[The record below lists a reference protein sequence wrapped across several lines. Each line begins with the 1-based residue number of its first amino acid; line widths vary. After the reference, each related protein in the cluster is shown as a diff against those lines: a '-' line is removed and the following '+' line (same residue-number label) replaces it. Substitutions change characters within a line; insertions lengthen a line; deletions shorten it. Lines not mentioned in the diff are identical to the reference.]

1 MANKNP
7 FGNIPVYGPGY
18 RNTGMGKS
26 IGMDKSGA
34 KTSSSRGPSKAV
46 MSEKTLDMRTA
57 KAPSFLEY
65 SRDVQA
71 KSKVKIPVT
80 AIADDYKKVF
90 KIDPE
95 KKGYIKPAPPKSPKA
110 PKKKP

>member
-7 FGNIPVYGPGY
+7 FGNIPVYGPGN

-26 IGMDKSGA
+26 MGMDKSGA

-65 SRDVQA
+65 ARGVQA

-80 AIADDYKKVF
+80 AIADDYFKTYKV
-90 KIDPE
+90 DPAT
-95 KKGYIKPAPPKSPKA
+95 KGYVKPTPPKA